1 MAAKFSPLNQIV
13 TTSDETSRI
22 PLEACKNWKME
33 EICDINDSFG
43 DDIIFYR
50 YNEEKTINWLKNK
63 VNKTAITLANQRCK
77 RSAAQNTSFA
87 SQFNSTAQ
95 AINTKNE
102 DISLISIE
110 PSAEDM
116 KGALQLVCDY
126 LTDNTASKLVNI
138 LGYNLDDLKHEK
150 NKDNQLEKRKADWEI
165 DLEVEKETSGF
176 MQTQPKINKTSN
188 DVSSNSSKKKP
199 TPAPVKKP
207 VAGVKS
213 ITSFFGKK

>member
-1 MAAKFSPLNQIV
+1 MASKFSPLNQII
-13 TTSDETSRI
+13 TTSDETSRL

-33 EICDINDSFG
+33 EICDINDTFG

-50 YNEEKTINWLKNK
+50 YNEEKTMSWLKNK

-87 SQFNSTAQ
+87 SQFNSSAQ
-95 AINTKNE
+95 AINNKNE
-102 DISLISIE
+102 SIVTVI
-110 PSAEDM
+110 SAEPTIEDT
-116 KGALQLVCDY
+116 KTALQLVCDY
-126 LTDNTASKLVNI
+126 LSDASTIKLLSA
-138 LGYNLDDLKHEK
+138 LGYSLEDLKHEK
-150 NKDNQLEKRKADWEI
+150 KENQSEKRKADWEI

-176 MQTQPKINKTSN
+176 TQAQPKINKTTT
-188 DVSSNSSKKKP
+188 DSNSSKKKP

-207 VAGVKS
+207 IAGVKS